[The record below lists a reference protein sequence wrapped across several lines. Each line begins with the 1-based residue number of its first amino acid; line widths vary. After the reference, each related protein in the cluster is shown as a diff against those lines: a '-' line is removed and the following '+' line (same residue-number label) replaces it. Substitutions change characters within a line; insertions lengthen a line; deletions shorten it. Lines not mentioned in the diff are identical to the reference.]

1 MSVTSK
7 KRTYAR
13 IAQFYDLLDLPFE
26 YLRYRKLRK
35 IVFDGISGGKLLD
48 AGVGTG
54 RNFPYYPLETT
65 VTGIDICPQM
75 LSRAIHR
82 RGRLGRQVELHE
94 MNALDTEFADD
105 TFDHVA
111 STFMFCVLDDANQ
124 LPALKELK
132 RICRSGGEIRILEYS
147 MSKDPF
153 RAFIMRLWA
162 PWVHFA
168 YGASFDRKTEQYLED
183 AGLELIDKDFIHLDI
198 IKLLRVQPKI

>member
-13 IAQFYDLLDLPFE
+13 IAQLYDLLDLPFE

-35 IVFDGISGGKLLD
+35 LIFDGLSGGALLD
-48 AGVGTG
+48 AGIGTG
-54 RNFPYYPLETT
+54 RNIPYYPEDMK

-75 LSRAIHR
+75 LSRAMHR
-82 RGRLGRQVELHE
+82 RDRLGTLVDLYG
-94 MNALDTEFADD
+94 MNVLDLEFGDH
-105 TFDHVA
+105 TFDHIA
-111 STFMFCVLDDANQ
+111 STFMFCVLDDENQ

-132 RICRSGGEIRILEYS
+132 RVCRPNGQIHILEYS

-168 YGASFDRKTEQYLED
+168 YGASFDRQTEQYLED
-183 AGLELIDKDFIHLDI
+183 AGLELVSKDYIHLDI
-198 IKLLRVQPKI
+198 IKLLRVQPKT